1 MKKIVSMVLAL
12 SLCAALFT
20 ACGNKKVTLKIL
32 DTEYASEDYAICIAK
47 ENTELLNKVNAALDE
62 LTADGTAKKI
72 VDKYISGTANDL
84 VFQANAD
91 GKDELHMATNAQFP
105 PYEYYEGEKI
115 VGIDAEMAAAI
126 ADKLDMKLVIDD
138 MDFDAIIT
146 SVQQGKSDMGMAGM
160 TVTEDRLKNI
170 NFSKSY
176 ATGIQSV
183 IVPEGSKITS
193 VDDLSADGA
202 KYLIGTQKGT
212 TGDTYAE
219 DDFGAERVMKYASGN
234 EAIQALV
241 TGKVDCVIIDNEPAK
256 IFVEQN
262 DGLKILDTPYTV
274 EDYAIAIAKEN
285 DELKDQ
291 FNAAIA
297 ELKADGT
304 LDQLIAYYITKD
316 ESASPYTSPEG
327 ITYDGKLIMATNA
340 AFPPYEYYESDQVVG
355 LDVDIAKAICDK
367 LGKELEVVDMDF
379 DAIITAVQSG
389 KADFAAAGMTVT
401 EDRLQNVNFTD
412 SYATGIQVIV
422 VKK

>member
-105 PYEYYEGEKI
+105 PYEYYEGEKV

-176 ATGIQSV
+176 AKGIQSV

-212 TGDTYAE
+212 TGDIYAE
-219 DDFGAERVMKYASGN
+219 GDFGAERVMKYASGN
-234 EAIQALV
+234 EAVQALV

-256 IFVEQN
+256 AYVEAN
-262 DGLKILDTPYTV
+262 NK
-274 EDYAIAIAKEN
+274 
-285 DELKDQ
+285 
-291 FNAAIA
+291 
-297 ELKADGT
+297 
-304 LDQLIAYYITKD
+304 
-316 ESASPYTSPEG
+316 
-327 ITYDGKLIMATNA
+327 
-340 AFPPYEYYESDQVVG
+340 
-355 LDVDIAKAICDK
+355 
-367 LGKELEVVDMDF
+367 
-379 DAIITAVQSG
+379 
-389 KADFAAAGMTVT
+389 
-401 EDRLQNVNFTD
+401 
-412 SYATGIQVIV
+412 
-422 VKK
+422 